1 MGVFLLKRTLL
12 LFPVLLGVSVVVFL
26 ALHLAPGNPAQLLLG
41 PMATPYQVKQLTI
54 ELGLNQPLAI
64 QYWKWLTSILQ
75 GNLGWSIVYHQSVTT
90 LVFQKLWNT
99 LILAFTSFVIATVIG
114 IVLGS
119 VSGFLNGSWLDHVLN
134 VLNFTSLSIPVFWL
148 GQLFIL
154 VFGLHYHWF
163 PINGMYNAG
172 GSQNAGQLAMH
183 LVLPSV
189 ALAAAPGAVIAQIT
203 RVALIEELN
212 QQYML
217 TARSKGLTFW
227 QANVSHA
234 LRNAWIPIV
243 TTLGLEIN
251 YLIGGDVLIEN
262 VVSWPGAGQLLVQSV
277 LGRDYPT
284 ILGAT
289 IVLAVI
295 FVLVNL
301 IVDAMYPM
309 LNPKVDANG

>member
-12 LFPVLLGVSVVVFL
+12 LFPVLFGVSVVVFL

-41 PMATPYQVKQLTI
+41 PLATPEQVQKLSI
-54 ELGLNQPLAI
+54 ELGLNKPLI
-64 QYWKWLTSILQ
+64 VQYWIWLSSVLQ
-75 GNLGWSIVYHQSVTT
+75 GNLGWSIVYHQSVAS

-99 LILAFTSFVIATVIG
+99 LVLALSAFVIATLLGVAIG
-114 IVLGS
+114 IV
-119 VSGFLNGSWLDHVLN
+119 SGFFNGTWMDHILN

-148 GQLFIL
+148 GQLFLLI
-154 VFGLHYHWF
+154 FGLHYHWF
-163 PINGMYNAG
+163 PINGMYNP
-172 GSQNAGQLAMH
+172 GSPHTIGQLAQH
-183 LVLPSV
+183 LVLPAV

-203 RVALIEELN
+203 RLAFIEELH

-227 QANVSHA
+227 HASVSHA
-234 LRNAWIPIV
+234 LRNAWIPII

-262 VVSWPGAGQLLVQSV
+262 VVSWPGVGQLLVQSV

-284 ILGAT
+284 ILGTT
-289 IVLAVI
+289 ILLAVI
-295 FVLVNL
+295 FVVVNL
-301 IVDAMYPM
+301 LVDALYPM
-309 LNPKVDANG
+309 LNPKVDADV